1 MVYTLAYRCFP
12 ILSNWTKFL
21 TELTFLKRIFLKN
34 DCPKNFIDKSFKKFL
49 DNIHLVKENVPT
61 MEKKSLHLV
70 FPYLEIIFW
79 QTRTKLQQ
87 ALKGVLNCNSFR
99 NKDPILEDLISGIV
113 YKFQKLLKISGT

>member
-1 MVYTLAYRCFP
+1 
-12 ILSNWTKFL
+12 
-21 TELTFLKRIFLKN
+21 
-34 DCPKNFIDKSFKKFL
+34 
-49 DNIHLVKENVPT
+49 

-113 YKFQKLLKISGT
+113 YKFQKLLKISDT

>member
-34 DCPKNFIDKSFKKFL
+34 DCPKNFSDKSFKKFL